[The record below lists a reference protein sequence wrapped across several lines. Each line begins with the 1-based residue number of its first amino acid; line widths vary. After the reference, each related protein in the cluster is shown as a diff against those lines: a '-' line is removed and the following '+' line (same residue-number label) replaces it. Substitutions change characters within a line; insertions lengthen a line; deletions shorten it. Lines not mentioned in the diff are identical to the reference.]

1 MNKIFKLCY
10 LISIIIIVPLSAT
23 ADWINLTGAQSAPTI
38 AEIHVEDDYVRL
50 VLEIYVNDMDKFI
63 DLMPE
68 EWIRQAGVEPPPLE
82 ERIRNFSLETV
93 QIIADDKEVLQ
104 PEMKLVEPR
113 MRTDRP
119 NPFAGALN
127 PFTRQ
132 LIPGAPEDKRV
143 LYAELVYP
151 FTVRPERLTIIP
163 PLDERGRATVSI
175 GFIFY
180 HGGVPV
186 VDYRYLSEPSIVDLD
201 WEDPWY
207 SAFQNKQ
214 LKRTLQAG
222 LRTFIYV
229 EPYEVRHEV
238 LVRVK
243 DIAAWVDLNLRGD
256 QYIEIDEFDPLREKI
271 GQFLLEQEKVLIDGK
286 SYKPILDR
294 VAFVESSMLRS
305 RFIDQPER
313 VPLNTAMIGVVI
325 TYLHEGMPQEVTA
338 ECTLFSDRIQQVPSS
353 MVDPAGPFPYT
364 LTPDDNVLKWTNF
377 LKNYTIP
384 TVDMVEVAERH
395 QGLAIPLASV
405 VCLLLLLPVVWGISR
420 RKKTARSI
428 KPMLGLA
435 AALVAA
441 AVILLPLSQVSLGA
455 GRASQITEDDSR
467 AILDNLLKNV
477 YRAFDFRDEED
488 IYDKL
493 AISVS
498 GDLLENIYLQ
508 HRKSMVVE
516 QAGGAQAQVKE
527 IEIKAVQ
534 VNGSTRDDNALAF
547 RAQWTALGT
556 VGHWGHIHN
565 RQNLYDA
572 VLTLTPVDGAWKIID
587 LELLEEKR
595 IDPFAKTQNSG
606 DRSQ

>member
-1 MNKIFKLCY
+1 MKKIFPLCY
-10 LISIIIIVPLSAT
+10 FISIIIIFPLSAT

-38 AEIHVEDDYVRL
+38 AEIYVEDDRVRL
-50 VLEIYVNDMDKFI
+50 VFEIYVNDMDKFI
-63 DLMPE
+63 DLLPD

-82 ERIRNFSLETV
+82 ERIKGFSRETF

-104 PEMKLVEPR
+104 AEMKLVEPR

-119 NPFAGALN
+119 NPFAGARN
-127 PFTRQ
+127 PFTGQ
-132 LIPGAPEDKRV
+132 PIPGPPEDKRV
-143 LYAELVYP
+143 LYAELAYP
-151 FTVRPERLTIIP
+151 FRVRPSTLTIIP

-186 VDYRYLSEPSIVDLD
+186 VDYRYLSEPSIVELD

-207 SAFQNKQ
+207 SAFKNKQ
-214 LKRTLQAG
+214 LKRNLQAG

-229 EPYEVRHEV
+229 EPYEVRHEI

-243 DIAAWVDLNLRGD
+243 DVAAWVDLNLRGD

-294 VAFVESSMLRS
+294 IAFVESSMLRS

-338 ECTLFSDRIQQVPSS
+338 ECTLFSDRIRQVPSS

-384 TVDMVEVAERH
+384 TVDMVAVAGRH
-395 QGLAIPLASV
+395 QGLAIPLGSV
-405 VCLLLLLPVVWGISR
+405 ACLLLLLPVVWGISR

-435 AALVAA
+435 VALVAA
-441 AVILLPLSQVSLGA
+441 AVILVPLFQVSFGA
-455 GRASQITEDDSR
+455 SRASRITEDDSR
-467 AILDNLLKNV
+467 AILDSLLKNV

-488 IYDKL
+488 VYDKL

-498 GDLLENIYLQ
+498 GDLLEDIYLQ

-516 QAGGAQAQVKE
+516 QAGGAQAQVRE
-527 IEIKAVQ
+527 IDIQKVTAED
-534 VNGSTRDDNALAF
+534 SSEYDNALAF

-572 VLTLTPVDGAWKIID
+572 VLTLTPVDGSWKIID

-595 IDPFAKTQNSG
+595 IDPFAKRQDAGVS
-606 DRSQ
+606 R